1 MNPSVLVGIPQTI
14 KKQKRL
20 KDTDA
25 SFYLVTDCFYVF
37 SNFSWQLICL
47 SLVNQM
53 SINLHDVPELMT
65 FSS

>member
-25 SFYLVTDCFYVF
+25 SFFF
-37 SNFSWQLICL
+37 SNRLFLRFFKFFMATDMFKFSQ
-47 SLVNQM
+47 SNE
-53 SINLHDVPELMT
+53 H
-65 FSS
+65 